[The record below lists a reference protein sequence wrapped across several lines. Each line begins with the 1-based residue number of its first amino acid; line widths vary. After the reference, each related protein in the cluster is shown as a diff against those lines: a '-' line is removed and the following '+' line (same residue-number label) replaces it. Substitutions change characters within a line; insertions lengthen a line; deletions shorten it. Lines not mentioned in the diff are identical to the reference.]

1 MPVKGRKPFKTKS
14 GRSNY
19 GGNKG
24 DMRKTARRSYSGLKK
39 KLGGKSRKKKK

>member
-1 MPVKGRKPFKTKS
+1 MVVKRKPFKTRS

-24 DMRKTARRSYSGLKK
+24 DMRKTARRAYSGLKK
-39 KLGGKSRKKKK
+39 RRKVRRKKK

>member
-1 MPVKGRKPFKTKS
+1 MVVKGRKPYKTKS

-24 DMRKTARRSYSGLKK
+24 DLRRTARRAYSGLKK
-39 KLGGKSRKKKK
+39 RRKVGRKKK